1 MITNDHHLLLSIIIR
16 YHLLSSVDGALDG
29 DCWQKSFS
37 SSSVIIRC
45 HQSSSVIIQLSSV
58 DGTLWRLHQLHQLAP
73 NKISSS
79 ARIESF
85 LAQIENCKIL
95 NIGVKEVLGWLR
107 SVLYW
112 CTMDAWN
119 VGPSPF
125 CFDFSLIW
133 NIVVNPPQE
142 GKFQAR
148 TGTQEPIFY
157 RAWTGHRSDV
167 ILTPMSMAK

>member
-1 MITNDHHLLLSIIIR
+1 MIIICYCQLSFVIICYHLLMARLMAIAGKNHSHH
-16 YHLLSSVDGALDG
+16 HLLSSA
-29 DCWQKSFS
+29 
-37 SSSVIIRC
+37 VIN
-45 HQSSSVIIQLSSV
+45 HHLLSPVIIQLSSV

-148 TGTQEPIFY
+148 TGTQEPIFF
-157 RAWTGHRSDV
+157 RAWTGPRSDV
-167 ILTPMSMAK
+167 ILTPMTS